1 MDHSRPSVCVSLSA
15 LKILAKYDNKKIFCC
30 RKAGKFWFRFNV
42 LLLVL
47 CNDKLPNSD
56 SVNGLAPS
64 RWVAVIWTKDVWVTP
79 ERHFSAKCACINWI
93 FGAVKSVWLIVVF
106 PNWDHI
112 TVLISLILPSIKTSN
127 GDADAFPLQMAPLMW
142 GMWDWCADSSSCV
155 WLSRMPIGLEFYGT
169 ISGCIDRTIH
179 WTDLWFWQGRQS
191 YCELRHPH
199 LSPNLAPSD
208 G

>member
-1 MDHSRPSVCVSLSA
+1 MICQLRQQTEVVVVLIQFPVEDQHVCRFYFNSCLLSSV
-15 LKILAKYDNKKIFCC
+15 K
-30 RKAGKFWFRFNV
+30 RT
-42 LLLVL
+42 L
-47 CNDKLPNSD
+47 CAWTTQD
-56 SVNGLAPS
+56 VN
-64 RWVAVIWTKDVWVTP
+64 R
-79 ERHFSAKCACINWI
+79 
-93 FGAVKSVWLIVVF
+93 
-106 PNWDHI
+106 DHI
-112 TVLISLILPSIKTSN
+112 TVLISLILPSIKISN
-127 GDADAFPLQMAPLMW
+127 GDADAFPLQMALLMC